1 MVTQRQLVW
10 KNLSSASKPVHT
22 VEARANQRPFSQ
34 SSGIMFLCSCQTM
47 TGSKDAV
54 AFSTFTLALYSN
66 AGLWGNAQTG
76 DVHSNAHVCNSQSGH
91 SSKVDQYLS
100 KLQVMSNSSHMNGWA
115 SYLITEEPR
124 SYPQLR
130 VEYLNSKL
138 WKNYKQKCFL
148 TFSYNTSLYGLLSW
162 FIISTFFYA
171 SCMSV
176 ATYIIWTEPELGLS
190 PLAKIKLKAI

>member
-130 VEYLNSKL
+130 TFTCS
-138 WKNYKQKCFL
+138 FL
-148 TFSYNTSLYGLLSW
+148 S
-162 FIISTFFYA
+162 
-171 SCMSV
+171 
-176 ATYIIWTEPELGLS
+176 IWTANCKRTISKNVFWHFPTTRHCMGCCPDSSFQHFFMLVVWV
-190 PLAKIKLKAI
+190 